1 MNNFFENIN
10 KNEILKYLGYRTGEV
25 PADILGEIDEA
36 ISIVKK
42 CARPKYVFRFF
53 DIDDEVLKDIAVGRD
68 MAELLRNSFKVILFA
83 VTLGNEIEMEIR
95 KLSFTNL
102 SMSVVVDATASAAI
116 EAFAEELDRS
126 FQKEFSEFYLT
137 DRFSPGYGDMPIS
150 IQNYFLTAINAKKE
164 IGITTTAEGIMT
176 PRKSI
181 TALMGVSKEVQPHRH
196 RGCENCRLF
205 RNCEFREGGENCG
218 YEG

>member
-1 MNNFFENIN
+1 MNYFFENIN

-25 PADILGEIDEA
+25 PADIMEEIDEA

-53 DIDDEVLKDIAVGRD
+53 DKDDEVLKEIAVGRD

-116 EAFAEELDRS
+116 EAFAEELDKS

-137 DRFSPGYGDMPIS
+137 DRFSPGYGDMPVS

-164 IGITTTAEGIMT
+164 IGITTTADGIMT

-181 TALMGVSKEVQPHRH
+181 TAIMGVSKEVQPHRH

-205 RNCEFREGGENCG
+205 RNCEFRKRGENCG
-218 YEG
+218 YEE

>member
-205 RNCEFREGGENCG
+205 RNCEFRKGGENCG

>member
-1 MNNFFENIN
+1 MNNFFARIN

-36 ISIVKK
+36 ISIVRK

-68 MAELLRNSFKVILFA
+68 VTELLRSSFKVILFA

-116 EAFAEELDRS
+116 EAFAEEIDRS

-150 IQNYFLTAINAKKE
+150 IQNDFLNAINAKKE

-205 RNCEFREGGENCG
+205 RNCEFRKRGENCG

>member
-1 MNNFFENIN
+1 MH
-10 KNEILKYLGYRTGEV
+10 
-25 PADILGEIDEA
+25 
-36 ISIVKK
+36 
-42 CARPKYVFRFF
+42 VFRYF
-53 DIDDEVLKDIAVGRD
+53 DIDDEVLKEIAVGRD
-68 MAELLRNSFKVILFA
+68 MAELLRSSFKVILFA
-83 VTLGNEIEMEIR
+83 VTLGNEIEMAIR

-116 EAFAEELDRS
+116 EAFAEELDKS

-181 TALMGVSKEVQPHRH
+181 TAIMGVSKEEQPHRH

-205 RNCEFREGGENCG
+205 RNCEFRKRGENCG

>member
-1 MNNFFENIN
+1 MNYFFENIN

-25 PADILGEIDEA
+25 PADIMEEIDEA

-53 DIDDEVLKDIAVGRD
+53 DIDDEVLKEIAVGRD
-68 MAELLRNSFKVILFA
+68 MAELLRSSFKVILFA

-116 EAFAEELDRS
+116 EAFAEELDKS
-126 FQKEFSEFYLT
+126 FQKEFSGFYLT

-164 IGITTTAEGIMT
+164 IGITTTVEGIMT

-181 TALMGVSKEVQPHRH
+181 TAIMGVSKEVQPHRH

-205 RNCEFREGGENCG
+205 RNCEFRKRGENCG

>member
-1 MNNFFENIN
+1 MNYFFENIN

-25 PADILGEIDEA
+25 PADIMEEIDEA

-53 DIDDEVLKDIAVGRD
+53 DKDDEVLKEIAVGRD
-68 MAELLRNSFKVILFA
+68 MAELLRSSFKVILFA

-116 EAFAEELDRS
+116 EAFAEELDKS
-126 FQKEFSEFYLT
+126 FQKEFSGFYLT

-181 TALMGVSKEVQPHRH
+181 TAIMGVSKEAQPHRH

-205 RNCEFREGGENCG
+205 RNCEFRKRGENCG
-218 YEG
+218 YEA

>member
-1 MNNFFENIN
+1 MNNFFAHIN

-25 PADILGEIDEA
+25 PADIMEEIDEA

-53 DIDDEVLKDIAVGRD
+53 DIDDEVLKEIAVGRD
-68 MAELLRNSFKVILFA
+68 MAELLRSSFKVILFA

-95 KLSFTNL
+95 KLSFRDL

-116 EAFAEELDRS
+116 EAFAEELDKS

-137 DRFSPGYGDMPIS
+137 DRFSPGYGDMPIT

-181 TALMGVSKEVQPHRH
+181 TAIMGVSKEVQPHRH

-205 RNCEFREGGENCG
+205 RKCEFRKRGENCG

>member
-1 MNNFFENIN
+1 MNIFFARIN

-116 EAFAEELDRS
+116 EAFAEEIDRS
-126 FQKEFSEFYLT
+126 FQNEFSEFYLT
-137 DRFSPGYGDMPIS
+137 DRFSPGYGDMPIA

-205 RNCEFREGGENCG
+205 RNCEFRKRGENCG
-218 YEG
+218 YAG

>member
-1 MNNFFENIN
+1 MNYFFENIN

-25 PADILGEIDEA
+25 PADIMEEIDEA
-36 ISIVKK
+36 ISIVNK

-53 DIDDEVLKDIAVGRD
+53 DIDDEVLKEIAVGRD
-68 MAELLRNSFKVILFA
+68 MAELLRSSFKVILFA

-116 EAFAEELDRS
+116 EAFAEELDKS

-181 TALMGVSKEVQPHRH
+181 TAIMG
-196 RGCENCRLF
+196 F
-205 RNCEFREGGENCG
+205 RNFMRGTF
-218 YEG
+218 

>member
-1 MNNFFENIN
+1 MNYFFENIN

-25 PADILGEIDEA
+25 PEDIMEEIDEA

-53 DIDDEVLKDIAVGRD
+53 DKDDEVLKEIAVGRD
-68 MAELLRNSFKVILFA
+68 MAELLRSSFKVILFA

-116 EAFAEELDRS
+116 EAFAEELDKS

-181 TALMGVSKEVQPHRH
+181 TAIMGVSKEVQPHRH

-205 RNCEFREGGENCG
+205 RNCEFRKRGENCG
-218 YEG
+218 DEG

>member
-1 MNNFFENIN
+1 MNYFFENIN

-25 PADILGEIDEA
+25 PADIMEEIDEA

-53 DIDDEVLKDIAVGRD
+53 DKDDEVLKEIAVGRD
-68 MAELLRNSFKVILFA
+68 MAELLRSSFKVILFA

-116 EAFAEELDRS
+116 EAFAEELDKS

-137 DRFSPGYGDMPIS
+137 DRFSPGYGDMPIT

-181 TALMGVSKEVQPHRH
+181 TAIMGVSKEVQPHRH

-205 RNCEFREGGENCG
+205 RNCEFRKRGENCG
-218 YEG
+218 YEE